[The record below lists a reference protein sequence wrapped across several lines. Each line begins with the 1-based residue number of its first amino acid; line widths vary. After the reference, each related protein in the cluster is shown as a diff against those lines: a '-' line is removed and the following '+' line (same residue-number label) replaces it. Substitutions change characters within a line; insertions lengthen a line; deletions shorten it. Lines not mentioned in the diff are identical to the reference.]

1 MSYDLDDLQRLV
13 RQAARAL
20 GRSGLAHAYGHC
32 SARID
37 EEYFLV
43 CAARPMA
50 LIEAG
55 EEGIRVPVRGTLPE
69 GVLGE
74 VRIHQ
79 QIYDRRQDVNGIC
92 RAMPAKTMTLS
103 TLRLTPK
110 PRHGFGSYFAPL
122 VPLWDDPQL
131 LRSDQRAGE
140 LAELLVN
147 NGNAVVMRGNGAV
160 TAADSLQVAVVLM
173 WYLEDAARVELEV
186 LSASSVNAP
195 AVLDEN
201 ETRLRATREGRIFE
215 RMWEYLTA
223 GDPEQKPL

>member
-50 LIEAG
+50 LIDAG
-55 EEGIRVPVRGTLPE
+55 EEGIRVPIRGTLPE

-79 QIYDRRQDVNGIC
+79 QIYDQRQDVNGIC

-122 VPLWDDPQL
+122 VPIWDDPQL
-131 LRSDQRAGE
+131 LRSDQRASE
-140 LAELLVN
+140 LAKLLDN
-147 NGNAVVMRGNGAV
+147 NGNAIVMRGNGAV

-186 LSASSVNAP
+186 LSASGVNAP

-223 GDPEQKPL
+223 GDPEQES